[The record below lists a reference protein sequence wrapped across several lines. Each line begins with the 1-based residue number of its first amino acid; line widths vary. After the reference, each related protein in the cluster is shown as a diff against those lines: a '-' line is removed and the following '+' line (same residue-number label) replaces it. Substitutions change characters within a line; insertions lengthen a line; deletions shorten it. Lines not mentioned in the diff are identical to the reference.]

1 MQIAYAQG
9 KLHSCQVIP
18 PVISCKIPAPGL
30 AEYKLPVPLKI
41 MNLLLIVLVLLLL
54 FGGGGFYF
62 GGPAV
67 GGGGLGLILVICLV
81 VYLLGGFRTRG

>member
-1 MQIAYAQG
+1 MVVHKSAP
-9 KLHSCQVIP
+9 KLRERTLRYLWGEDLIGAVETVDYLST
-18 PVISCKIPAPGL
+18 
-30 AEYKLPVPLKI
+30 
-41 MNLLLIVLVLLLL
+41 MNPLLLILVLLLV

-81 VYLLGGFRTRG
+81 IYFLGGFRPRRS